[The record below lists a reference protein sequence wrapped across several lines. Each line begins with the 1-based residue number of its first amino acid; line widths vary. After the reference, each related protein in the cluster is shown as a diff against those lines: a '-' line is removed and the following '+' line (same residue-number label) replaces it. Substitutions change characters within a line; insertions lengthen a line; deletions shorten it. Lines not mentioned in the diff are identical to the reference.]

1 MNVVLTREPP
11 RNDDI
16 RTVLSLAVNVDE
28 VPATETQSLDPY
40 AVAASCPVVPG
51 TIVVTSSRAVSA
63 AVALAAKFPSAVVAA
78 VGRVTS
84 DHLRTAGIAEV
95 LTAADEGALG
105 LRALILQD
113 PVVSVGARE
122 TRPELATLCH
132 ELGLQH
138 EHCVA
143 YETHPRQLSG
153 DEQAMLM
160 RADVVTVAAPS
171 AWAVVG
177 PFVRPTATV
186 IVRGETTASV
196 VRPDHPTV
204 LVAAGETAT
213 VAAVLRAL
221 FPA

>member
-95 LTAADEGALG
+95 LTADDEGALVDHPG
-105 LRALILQD
+105 QVAVGGADQREVDLHRAGAADRQHLPLLQRPQKARLQGERHVADLI
-113 PVVSVGARE
+113 E
-122 TRPELATLCH
+122 E
-132 ELGLQH
+132 
-138 EHCVA
+138 
-143 YETHPRQLSG
+143 
-153 DEQAMLM
+153 EQAAPEIG
-160 RADVVTVAAPS
+160 RAHV
-171 AWAVVG
+171 
-177 PFVRPTATV
+177 
-186 IVRGETTASV
+186 
-196 VRPDHPTV
+196 
-204 LVAAGETAT
+204 
-213 VAAVLRAL
+213 
-221 FPA
+221 